1 MAFTKFGT
9 LLSGWA
15 GIPKLQGPLCVW
27 EGAERTVRTGVQMAL
42 HMPSVPCAGHGVI
55 IPAHVQKRKRGPWA
69 GFPEASEDGSQI
81 VSVEQGSDL
90 ASSDG

>member
-1 MAFTKFGT
+1 
-9 LLSGWA
+9 
-15 GIPKLQGPLCVW
+15 
-27 EGAERTVRTGVQMAL
+27 MAL
-42 HMPSVPCAGHGVI
+42 HMPSVPCAGHGVM

-81 VSVEQGSDL
+81 VSVEQGPDL